1 MWVFLSK
8 WKKIEIKKA
17 GREINPGR
25 LFYYFF
31 FFQITRAVDD
41 RKTPSRADF
50 HGVESPVFG
59 RVSEAFFTSVV
70 FKLDGFVVFLSG
82 KGWSMFVF
90 FV

>member
-1 MWVFLSK
+1 M
-8 WKKIEIKKA
+8 
-17 GREINPGR
+17 
-25 LFYYFF
+25 
-31 FFQITRAVDD
+31 DD

-59 RVSEAFFTSVV
+59 SVSGAFFTSVV
-70 FKLDGFVVFLSG
+70 FKLEGFVGVVFVVFLSG

>member
-8 WKKIEIKKA
+8 WKKIEIKKPVGKLILA
-17 GREINPGR
+17 GF
-25 LFYYFF
+25 FYYFF
-31 FFQITRAVDD
+31 FFQINKAVDD

-70 FKLDGFVVFLSG
+70 FKLDGLVGVVFVGFLVG
-82 KGWSMFVF
+82 KG
-90 FV
+90 

>member
-1 MWVFLSK
+1 M
-8 WKKIEIKKA
+8 
-17 GREINPGR
+17 
-25 LFYYFF
+25 
-31 FFQITRAVDD
+31 DD

-59 RVSEAFFTSVV
+59 RLSEAFFTSVV
-70 FKLDGFVVFLSG
+70 FKLDGFIGVVFVVFLSG